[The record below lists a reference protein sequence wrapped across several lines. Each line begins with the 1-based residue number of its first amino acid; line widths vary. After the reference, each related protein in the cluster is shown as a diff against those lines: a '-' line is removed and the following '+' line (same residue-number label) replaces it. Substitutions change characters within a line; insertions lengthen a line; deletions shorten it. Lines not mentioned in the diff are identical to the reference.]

1 MIRRFLN
8 ILGSVRRQNEAINDE
23 MATLKFEV
31 EVLRWANKELRSELT
46 AAKPLIAYALKRKAS
61 LAAYEGKRKTKRCEF
76 NSSMAGSHVETA
88 DDLPE
93 GWWRG

>member
-46 AAKPLIAYALKRKAS
+46 AAKPLITYALKRKAS
-61 LAAYEGKRKTKRCEF
+61 LAAYELKR
-76 NSSMAGSHVETA
+76 G
-88 DDLPE
+88 
-93 GWWRG
+93 RG